1 MTLTLGQVH
10 YIYGMGTGQECPA
23 LKNINLEVDRGEFIG
38 LVGASGS
45 GKSTLIQLLNGLER
59 PTSGTVLF
67 HGQDIWDKDFSRKS
81 LRGKVGLMFQNPDHQ
96 LFGATVEEDVSF
108 GPRNLDID
116 KLQIQLRTYKALEQ
130 VGLGEDLLD
139 VSPLAL
145 SGGQKRRVALAGVL
159 AMEPE
164 ILILDEPMAGL
175 DPAGRQ
181 DVLCLLRKIH
191 QDRGITIIIVSHSMD
206 DVADFA
212 NRILVMNKG
221 QIVLD
226 GAPTEIFAYE
236 KELKAIGLGV
246 PQTTSVLHRLQEA
259 TGAPLTT
266 ALTTEECVDGI
277 IDWLQA

>member
-10 YIYGMGTGQECPA
+10 YVYGMGTGQEYPA
-23 LKNINLEVDRGEFIG
+23 LKNINLEIGKGEFIG

-45 GKSTLIQLLNGLER
+45 GKSTLIQLLNGLEK
-59 PTSGTVLF
+59 PTGGTVLF

-108 GPRNLDID
+108 GPCNLDID
-116 KLQIQLRTYKALEQ
+116 KLQVQLRTYKALKQ

-164 ILILDEPMAGL
+164 VLILDEPMAGL

-181 DVLCLLRKIH
+181 DVLELLQNIRK
-191 QDRGITIIIVSHSMD
+191 QREITIILVSHSMD

-221 QIVLD
+221 EIVLD
-226 GAPTEIFAYE
+226 GTPREIFAYE
-236 KELKAIGLGV
+236 NELKAIGLGV
-246 PQTTSVLHRLQEA
+246 PQTTSVLHALQEK
-259 TGAPLTT
+259 TGQTLTT
-266 ALTTEECVDGI
+266 ALSTEECVEGI
-277 IDWLQA
+277 LKWLQK